1 VSVIRLSWSRLIA
14 VFRKQHLDEDFDE
27 EALSHL
33 ALATE
38 DYLQQGMSSAE
49 AQRLARI
56 GFGSLEAEKEG
67 HRDSRGLPWLES
79 LFYDLR
85 FALRGLRRDRAFTL
99 TAIVTLALAIGLNVT
114 VFAVMN
120 TMLFRG
126 YPLVQRND
134 RLVYIQE
141 QYPSG
146 TCCITYLDF
155 EDWRAQAHSFEG
167 MAFVGEKNISLSYG
181 EGRSLDA
188 VAFTVS
194 TNAFGLLGVKPALG
208 RDFVPADEASGAAP
222 VVILN
227 HRFWESRFGG
237 RRDVVG
243 TSVLVN
249 KAPATVIGVMPE
261 GFDFP
266 TQYDVWM
273 PYVRGPEVNQRAPEA
288 FMAVG
293 RLRDGANLQ
302 QARTEL
308 ETINRRLEAAYPA
321 TNRGVVARVDTYSQ
335 ANIGPDA
342 PIIYGSLWVAAWFV
356 LLIACANLANL
367 TVARTVGRW
376 SDFSTRIALGAGRGR
391 MMRRI
396 FVESLTLTSVA
407 GVLGWWITRWGVRT
421 WAVET
426 ASIYQ
431 ILDYTLDFGTL
442 AYLVA
447 ISLAAAILFSLA
459 PMGKVLQIGVN
470 GALKSDAPGVTPGL
484 RGKHLAAV
492 LVAAQMAL
500 AIVLLSGTGVLVRSL
515 MNVVSANTGVHDP
528 ENVLVGLLSLPS
540 EKFPNPAATLG
551 YVDRF
556 EAKVRAIPGIV
567 DESVASNVPV
577 NFGNQR
583 AFEIEGMPNPPERG
597 EAVQFLR
604 VGPDYFRVVE
614 APAISGRDF
623 NNGDRI
629 ASLPVAI
636 VNQSF
641 VARYWPREQPLGKRL
656 RSVDRKKPAEW
667 LTVVGVVPNIMQ
679 GDPTRRQFKP
689 LVYLPYRQAST
700 ALGVNFLLRTSV
712 PPEQV
717 AQAVP
722 PEIQK
727 LDPDVILKKFT
738 TLKASFGFD
747 PSRMDRGHSEMGKY
761 ATVAPI
767 FAVMALLLAAVGLYA
782 VIAHSVSQRTKEI
795 GVRMAIGAAAGHVRK
810 MVLREGMLPV
820 AIGLVVGL
828 ASSFAVNR
836 ILQSQLVGVSPFD
849 VATMTGA
856 PVILLVVAFLAC
868 RIPAR
873 RAMKTDPAIALR
885 YE

>member
-1 VSVIRLSWSRLIA
+1 VKTLRAGLARLSGL
-14 VFRKQHLDEDFDE
+14 FN
-27 EALSHL
+27 
-33 ALATE
+33 
-38 DYLQQGMSSAE
+38 
-49 AQRLARI
+49 
-56 GFGSLEAEKEG
+56 
-67 HRDSRGLPWLES
+67 RDSRDRELSEELASHVALHIEDNVRSGMTPEEARRAACIRLGGVES
-79 LFYDLR
+79 VKETVREQRGFPVIDSFLR
-85 FALRGLRRDRAFTL
+85 DIRYSLRGLRRDRAFTL

-126 YPLVQRND
+126 FPLVQRND

-146 TCCITYLDF
+146 TGGITYLDF

-167 MAFVGEKNISLSYG
+167 MAFVGEKSISVTYG

-188 VAFTVS
+188 SAFTVS
-194 TNAFGLLGVKPALG
+194 TNAFGLLGVKPILG

-227 HRFWESRFGG
+227 HRLWESQFGG

-249 KAPATVIGVMPE
+249 KAPATIIGVMPE

-266 TQYDVWM
+266 TQFDVWM
-273 PYVRGPEVNQRAPEA
+273 PYMRGPEVNRRTPEA
-288 FMAVG
+288 FMAVA
-293 RLRDGANLQ
+293 RLRDGMNLREVR
-302 QARTEL
+302 AEL
-308 ETINRRLEAAYPA
+308 ETINRRLETAYPA
-321 TNRGVVARVDTYSQ
+321 TNRGVVPKVDTYSQ
-335 ANIGPDA
+335 SWIGPDA
-342 PIIYGSLWVAAWFV
+342 PVIYGSLWVAAWFV

-376 SDFSTRIALGAGRGR
+376 RDFSIRIALGAGRGR
-391 MMRRI
+391 MMRQI

-407 GVLGWWITRWGVRT
+407 GVLGWWIAKWGVRT
-421 WAVET
+421 CSVET

-431 ILDYTLDFGTL
+431 ILDYTLDSGTL

-447 ISLAAAILFSLA
+447 ISLASAILFSLA
-459 PMGKVLQIGVN
+459 PMGRVLQIGVN
-470 GALKSDAPGVTPGL
+470 SALKSDAPGVTPGL

-492 LVAAQMAL
+492 LVAGQMAL
-500 AIVLLSGTGVLVRSL
+500 AIVLLSGAGVLVRSL
-515 MNVVSANTGVHDP
+515 MNVVSANTGVRDP

-540 EKFPNPAATLG
+540 DKYPSPAATLG
-551 YVDRF
+551 YIDRF
-556 EAKVRAIPGIV
+556 EAKLRSIPGII
-567 DESVASNVPV
+567 DESVASNIPV
-577 NFGNQR
+577 NSGNLR
-583 AFEIEGMPNPPERG
+583 TFEIEGRPNPPDGG

-604 VGPDYFRVVE
+604 VGSDYFRVVE

-623 NNGDRI
+623 NGGDRT
-629 ASLPVAI
+629 ATLPVAI

-641 VARYWPREQPLGKRL
+641 AARYWPREQPLGRRL
-656 RSVDRKKPAEW
+656 RYIDRKKPAEW

-689 LVYLPYRQAST
+689 LVYLPFRQAPT
-700 ALGVNFLLRTSV
+700 ALGVNFLLRAGV

-717 AQAVP
+717 AQALRL
-722 PEIQK
+722 EIQK

-747 PSRMDRGHSEMGKY
+747 PDRMDRGHSEIGKY
-761 ATVAPI
+761 AAVAPI
-767 FAVMALLLAAVGLYA
+767 FALMALLLAAVGLYA
-782 VIAHSVSQRTKEI
+782 VIAYSVSQRTKEI
-795 GVRMAIGAAAGHVRK
+795 GVRIAIGAAAGDVQK

-836 ILQSQLVGVSPFD
+836 ILQSQLVGVSPYD
-849 VATMTGA
+849 IATITGA

-868 RIPAR
+868 WIPAR
-873 RAMKTDPAIALR
+873 RPMKTDPAIALR